1 MADPANPNP
10 PPSNPAPGASG
21 NPPPPRPDHIPEKF
35 WDATKGA
42 ARVDDLAKSYAHL
55 EQQFAKGKESYEAER
70 LKARPEKPDGYAV
83 ALPKEGPVAE
93 ALAKAKLHI
102 VDKMPDKPE
111 AGVNHFVLDPKDP
124 LLGFWR
130 EHAHKNGLSQ
140 DEFTAGVVQFAMAQ
154 AARGKAMPSD
164 DQLREVAGRL
174 RNEALGENAGKR
186 FEHVVG
192 QVKAIAGDQAV
203 ADLDLEFASPKAI
216 EAIEKLLERA
226 GAPAFS
232 SEPAAAGVMSLDELR
247 ALQRTKEYIDGD
259 PATVKKVQDGYRR
272 LYPGEARPA
281 FGGQR

>member
-10 PPSNPAPGASG
+10 PPNPPPAGGSG
-21 NPPPPRPDHIPEKF
+21 NPPPPRPEHIPEKF
-35 WDATKGA
+35 WDATAGA
-42 ARVDDLAKSYAHL
+42 PRVDDLAKSYTNL
-55 EQQFAKGKESYEAER
+55 ESAFRKGKESYEAER
-70 LKARPEKPDGYAV
+70 LKGRPEKPDGYAV
-83 ALPKEGPVAE
+83 ALPKEGPIAE
-93 ALAKAKLHI
+93 ALSKAKLQI
-102 VDKMPDKPE
+102 VDKAPDTPE
-111 AGVNHFVLDPKDP
+111 AGVNYFVLDPKDP

-140 DEFTAGVVQFAMAQ
+140 DDFTAGVVQFATAQ

-186 FEHVVG
+186 FDHVVG

-216 EAIEKLLERA
+216 EAIEKLLTRA

-232 SEPAAAGVMSLDELR
+232 AEAAPAAAPAIDELKK
-247 ALQRTKEYIDGD
+247 LQASEAYIKGD
-259 PATVKKVQDGYRR
+259 PETRRKVEEGYRKA
-272 LYPGEARPA
+272 YQGEAQPG
-281 FGGQR
+281 FGGKR